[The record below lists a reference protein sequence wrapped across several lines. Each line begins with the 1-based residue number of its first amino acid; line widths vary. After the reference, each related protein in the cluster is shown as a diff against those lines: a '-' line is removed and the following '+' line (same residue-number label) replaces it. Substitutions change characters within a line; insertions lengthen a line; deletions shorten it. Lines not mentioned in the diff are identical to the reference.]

1 MEFVKRHLG
10 VLMASTVI
18 VGGTAFVAT
27 QQLAAA
33 PADGDSI
40 TLAQDGSADTP
51 AGDAPAGDGERHHR
65 PGGFPR
71 AIRGE
76 VVVPAREGDG
86 YATVRFDRG
95 IVERVDGSTV
105 VIKEDDGTSVEIP
118 TTDETRV
125 YRDGEGA
132 ELSDLRTG
140 DHVAAFRVKDGDAF
154 VTKGIRAISPE
165 RGRKGRTVATG
176 CATVCE
182 SGSSSDANS
191 AAREH
196 HGEQGPS
203 VPALL
208 G

>member
-27 QQLAAA
+27 QQLAAT
-33 PADGDSI
+33 PADGDTV
-40 TLAQDGSADTP
+40 TLAQNDGSSDTP
-51 AGDAPAGDGERHHR
+51 AGDAPAGEGERHHG
-65 PGGFPR
+65 PGAFPR

-76 VVVPAREGDG
+76 MVVPAREGDG

-105 VIKEDDGTSVEIP
+105 VIEEDDSTSVEIP

-125 YRDGEGA
+125 NRDGEDA
-132 ELSDLRTG
+132 ELSDLQAG

-165 RGRKGRTVATG
+165 QWEDGQDHRDGMRDRMRERLEERRANRGA
-176 CATVCE
+176 
-182 SGSSSDANS
+182 
-191 AAREH
+191 
-196 HGEQGPS
+196 
-203 VPALL
+203 
-208 G
+208 

>member
-27 QQLAAA
+27 QQLAAT
-33 PADGDSI
+33 PADGDTV
-40 TLAQDGSADTP
+40 TLAQNDGSSE
-51 AGDAPAGDGERHHR
+51 GERHHG

-76 VVVPAREGDG
+76 MVVPAREGDG

-105 VIKEDDGTSVEIP
+105 VIEEDDGTSVEIP

-125 YRDGEGA
+125 NRDGEDA
-132 ELSDLRTG
+132 ELSDLQAG

-165 RGRKGRTVATG
+165 QWEDGQDHRDGMRDRMRERLEERRANRGA
-176 CATVCE
+176 
-182 SGSSSDANS
+182 
-191 AAREH
+191 
-196 HGEQGPS
+196 
-203 VPALL
+203 
-208 G
+208 